1 MSEWQQDS
9 RVKTPSQ
16 LELAL
21 YWLGLHKMALLIRL
35 SIQLRY
41 WRASRQAGSA
51 LERGNLRIQRDFRL
65 NFALGGDAALR
76 RFKFRCRYSRYY
88 QLQLLRQI
96 LQQQAQ
102 TVFGREHRFADIQSL
117 SQYREQV
124 PLQDYEKLRPYIQ
137 RHLQGEADVLLQGKP
152 CYYATTSGSTG
163 EPKFIPVTRAQQQ
176 SAHQDAARLWGY
188 SLAQNHAGAFAGKS
202 LVIVSP
208 AVEGHAPDGTPYGSI
223 SGQYIQD
230 LDEAIKHKYLLP
242 YAVYCIKDYDA
253 RYYTI
258 LRLGLAAADVSLVSS
273 TNPSTLSLLAEKG
286 ALWQDMLLDDLAHGG
301 INSQFALEP
310 EIRAALLPLCPANPR
325 RAAALRALQQQDPEQ
340 RLRPYHYWPELAVI
354 ACWTG
359 GNSAFF
365 LQKMQQWYGR
375 VHIKDLGF
383 LASEIRGSIPLAL
396 DQSAGLLTIE
406 DNFFEFVRVSDTQ
419 KEAQH
424 GDGRP
429 EQRQFLLADEL
440 CVGERYYLYFSNTA
454 GLYRYDLNDI
464 IEVKGFHGTTPL
476 IDFVQKGKGVT
487 NITGEKIYEQQV
499 LAAVAAAQQ
508 QTTLHCVFFQCLAS
522 APQGGYQLFAEFS
535 QAPGSSQLQH
545 FASAFEQA
553 LQQQNIEYR
562 SKRLSQRLAAVQV
575 HALASGSLE
584 QFKRRRVAAGV
595 REAQFKTVPL
605 TADASLSTEFVI
617 ISSTAAKENQ
627 YVA

>member
-1 MSEWQQDS
+1 MTELQKDPQ
-9 RVKTPSQ
+9 VKTPGP
-16 LELAL
+16 LAL
-21 YWLGLHKMALLIRL
+21 TLHMLGGKLMAMLIRL
-35 SIQLRY
+35 SIQFRY
-41 WRASRQAGSA
+41 WRAYRKAGSA
-51 LERGNLRIQRDFRL
+51 LERGNLRLQRDFRL
-65 NFALGGDAALR
+65 NFALSGDAALR

-88 QLQLLRQI
+88 QLQLLNQI

-102 TVFGREHRFADIQSL
+102 TVFGREHHFADIQSL
-117 SQYREQV
+117 SQYRAHV
-124 PLQDYEKLRPYIQ
+124 PLQDYETLRPYIQ
-137 RHLQGEADVLLQGKP
+137 RHLQGEADVLLRGKP

-163 EPKFIPVTRAQQQ
+163 EPKFIPVTKAQQQ

-188 SLAQNHAGAFAGKS
+188 SLQQNHSGAFTGKS

-258 LRLGLAAADVSLVSS
+258 LRLGIAAADVSLVSS

-286 ALWQDMLLDDLAHGG
+286 ALWQDMLLDDLTHGG
-301 INSQFALEP
+301 INSQFAVEP
-310 EIRAALLPLCPANPR
+310 EIREMLLPLCPANPQ
-325 RAAALRALQQQDPEQ
+325 RAAALRALRQQDPEL
-340 RLRPYHYWPELAVI
+340 RLRPYHYWPQLAVI

-406 DNFFEFVRVSDTQ
+406 DNFFEFVRVSDVQ
-419 KEAQH
+419 Q
-424 GDGRP
+424 GDLNP
-429 EQRQFLLADEL
+429 EQRQYLLADEL
-440 CVGERYYLYFSNTA
+440 CTGERYYLYFSNIA

-499 LAAVAAAQQ
+499 LAAITVAQQ
-508 QTTLHCVFFQCLAS
+508 QTSLHCVFFQCLAS

-535 QAPGSSQLQH
+535 QPPALQQLQH
-545 FASAFEQA
+545 FAGAFEQA

-562 SKRLSQRLAAVQV
+562 SKRLSQRLSAVQV
-575 HALASGSLE
+575 HALASGTLE